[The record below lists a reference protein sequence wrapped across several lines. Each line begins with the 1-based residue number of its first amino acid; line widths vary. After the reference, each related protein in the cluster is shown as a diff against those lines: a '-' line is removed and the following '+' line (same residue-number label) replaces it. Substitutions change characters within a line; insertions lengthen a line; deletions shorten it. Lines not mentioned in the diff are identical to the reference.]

1 MRIIFVSTDIEI
13 ITNKTKKSGGKTI
26 MTNKQIN
33 TINRY
38 FDNKHMDRK
47 QLEAV
52 LDFDNLTM
60 DEKYIPEIMKLL
72 KSGEDEVGENIIKNY
87 VRFVKRRSGA
97 GEITWDEFISRLKKL
112 ELEYSDYGIRVQR
125 FSKSAY
131 WEIFFNHFSTTD
143 YEDGNVKLT
152 FDQEYY
158 EEAERENAYEVL
170 FEHDIDTDSEENNI
184 MSQVAAKWNELSE
197 EDKDSIISAFD
208 AIYATHYV
216 DKSRVD
222 IINNEVKKIT
232 MTNADLVPEV
242 GLRDYSLELADG
254 NYIDLRF

>member
-72 KSGEDEVGENIIKNY
+72 KSGGDEVGENVIKNF
-87 VRFVKRRSGA
+87 VLFVKERSGS
-97 GEITWDEFISRLKKL
+97 GEITWDEFISRLKEL
-112 ELEYSDYGIRVQR
+112 ELDYSDFGIRVQR
-125 FSKSAY
+125 FSKPAY
-131 WEIFFNHFSTTD
+131 WEIFFNHFNTID
-143 YEDGNVKLT
+143 YENGVVKLT
-152 FDQEYY
+152 FNQEYY
-158 EEAERENAYEVL
+158 EETERENAYEVL
-170 FEHDIDTDSEENNI
+170 FEHDIDTDSEESNI
-184 MSQVAAKWNELSE
+184 ISQVAAKWNELSE
-197 EDKDSIISAFD
+197 EDKDSMISALD
-208 AIYATHYV
+208 TIYATHFV

-222 IINNEVKKIT
+222 ILSNEVKKIT